1 MLFSDSYYSIA
12 LASEAQF
19 RDKGSKFLGFA
30 FPVKTEREIKEKLST
45 LKKEHPSA
53 NHHCYAWRLGSDKSA
68 FRTNDDG
75 EPTGTAG
82 KPIFSQIQS
91 NDLSNILI
99 VVVRYFGGTLLGVSG
114 LIHAYKTCAILA
126 LSNTSIVEQFIIEE
140 YRINFT
146 VDDISAVM
154 RLLKENEAKILENTY
169 TETNTI
175 LFRVKRQKSLVIE
188 KAMQQLYKA
197 QLTYIQTV

>member
-12 LASEAQF
+12 HASEAQF

-30 FPVKTEREIKEKLST
+30 FPVKTEVEIKQKLHAIN
-45 LKKEHPSA
+45 KEHPSA
-53 NHHCYAWRLGSDKSA
+53 SHHCYAWRLGPDKSA
-68 FRTNDDG
+68 HRTNDDG
-75 EPTGTAG
+75 EPAGTAG

-91 NDLSNILI
+91 NDLTNILI

-114 LIHAYKTCAILA
+114 LIQAYKTCAALA
-126 LSNTSIVEQFIIEE
+126 LSNTSIIEQFIEEE

-146 VDDISAVM
+146 LDDISAVM

-175 LFRVKRQKSLVIE
+175 LFRVKKQKSQAIE
-188 KAMQQLYKA
+188 KAMEQLYKT
-197 QLTYIQTV
+197 QLTYIQTL